1 MAAEVETTK
10 MPNERTTP
18 KNEGKKARKAAANAN
33 LQAKANEERGKESA
47 RISEQM
53 AAMFLV
59 DNTEFLLD
67 RIAFRQFIH
76 SILPNYQMPSKE
88 EFCSEIIPRVAHQLE
103 QLTRFQDEAQR
114 NK

>member
-1 MAAEVETTK
+1 
-10 MPNERTTP
+10 
-18 KNEGKKARKAAANAN
+18 
-33 LQAKANEERGKESA
+33 
-47 RISEQM
+47 M

-76 SILPNYQMPSKE
+76 SIIPNYQMPSKE
-88 EFCSEIIPRVAHQLE
+88 QFRNEIIPRVARQFE
-103 QLTRFQDEAQR
+103 QLAHFRGEMQR